1 MPGKE
6 IKGRSKIANYR
17 YGGRIGFK
25 EGTPQLKIKKKY
37 ELRKQGLDVK
47 FKSGGI
53 ASGIRR
59 FNRGG
64 KV

>member
-1 MPGKE
+1 MTTE
-6 IKGRSKIANYR
+6 SKKR
-17 YGGRIGFK
+17 FKKLKPTRIQ
-25 EGTPQLKIKKKY
+25 PDSMYAVDKKKY